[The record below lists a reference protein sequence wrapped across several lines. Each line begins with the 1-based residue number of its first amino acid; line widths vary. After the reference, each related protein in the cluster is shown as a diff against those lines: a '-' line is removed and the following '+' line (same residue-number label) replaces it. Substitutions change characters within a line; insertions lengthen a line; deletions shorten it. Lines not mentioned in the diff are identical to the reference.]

1 MKTEYVV
8 HVQLSYNRDAA
19 CFLPKYREELKK
31 MMKQN
36 VKTAAPIE
44 ISMADSLCR
53 IADSLEE
60 ILEMAKEQN
69 SLDDCYEEE
78 TDQDIEDYLDELL
91 SSHQKGISDDEI
103 YAISIDP
110 AKQPEKVPIG
120 RLEEYETFTVKDEVI
135 FEIPDTDMV
144 VSCSAGKL
152 IEIGGHQYL
161 FGQGLVVLLDPDDE
175 LREFQEKDFQKV
187 LRFLESAKRTLL
199 CGSAKKDVYR
209 LK

>member
-1 MKTEYVV
+1 MTNEYGVN
-8 HVQLSYNRDAA
+8 VQLSYNRNAA
-19 CFLPKYREELKK
+19 YFLPKYREEFEK
-31 MMKQN
+31 MMKQKG
-36 VKTAAPIE
+36 KTTTPIE
-44 ISMADSLCR
+44 ISIAESLCR

-60 ILEMAKEQN
+60 LIDMAKEQN
-69 SLDDCYEEE
+69 SCDCCSKE
-78 TDQDIEDYLDELL
+78 TDQDIEDYLDQLL
-91 SSHQKGISDDEI
+91 SPSRKKTSPDEI
-103 YAISIDP
+103 FAVSIDP

-120 RLEEYETFTVKDEVI
+120 RFDEYETFTVDDEVI
-135 FEIPDTDMV
+135 FEIPNTDMA
-144 VSCSAGKL
+144 VSCSFGKL

-187 LRFLESAKRTLL
+187 LRFLDSAKRTIL